1 VTPEA
6 EDYLD
11 KAQDDL
17 EDARKIAAIHLAKV
31 AARSAYYAAFH
42 AAKALI
48 IERTGKVVKTHSG
61 VRTEFARLMK
71 DGPGGERAM
80 LTFLAQG
87 YKYKEI
93 GDYAVGRGAVVT
105 DEEANDAIDN
115 AAHFL
120 ERVTALLTAHPSNDG
135 P

>member
-1 VTPEA
+1 MTPEA
-6 EDYLD
+6 KDYLD
-11 KAQDDL
+11 KAHDDL
-17 EDARKIAAIHLAKV
+17 DDARKIVAIHLAKI

-42 AAKALI
+42 AAEALI
-48 IERTGKVVKTHSG
+48 IERKVVKTHSG
-61 VRTEFARLMK
+61 VRTEFARLLK
-71 DGPGGERAM
+71 DTPGGERAM

-93 GDYAVGRGAVVT
+93 GDYGVGRGAVVT

-115 AAHFL
+115 AARFF
-120 ERVTALLTAHPSNDG
+120 ERITVLLKADPSNDT

>member
-6 EDYLD
+6 KDYLD
-11 KAQDDL
+11 KARDDL
-17 EDARKIAAIHLAKV
+17 DDARKIVAIHLV

-42 AAKALI
+42 AAEALI
-48 IERTGKVVKTHSG
+48 VERTGRVAKTHSG
-61 VRTEFARLMK
+61 VRTEFARLLK
-71 DGPGGERAM
+71 DTPGGERAM

-93 GDYAVGRGAVVT
+93 GDYGVGRSAVVT

-115 AAHFL
+115 AARFL
-120 ERVTALLTAHPSNDG
+120 ERVTALLTAQPSNDA